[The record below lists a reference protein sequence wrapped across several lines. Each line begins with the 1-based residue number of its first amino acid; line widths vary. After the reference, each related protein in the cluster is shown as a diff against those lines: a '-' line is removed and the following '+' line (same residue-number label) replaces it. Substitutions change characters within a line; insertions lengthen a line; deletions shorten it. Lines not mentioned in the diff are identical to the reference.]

1 MMKTT
6 TNAQQDELADLI
18 VTKIVPQ
25 IVHLLGGAE
34 AAGARRDQQVL
45 PNDPGHDLKVPL
57 NSNLGPDQKEET
69 ATKQTELNRCDLN
82 VPLNSDLGPDQK
94 DETSAKQAELNRFDF
109 NVPLSSTLDLD
120 QKGETTSKQAELN
133 CCDFNV
139 PLSSTLDL
147 DQKGETTSKQ
157 AELNCCDFNVP
168 LSSTLDLDQIDETS
182 SKQAELNCCDLNV
195 PLNSTLDPDQNDET
209 STKACSHSIALSAVG
224 VDNTSQPVS
233 PCVKSTVDPAGR
245 KQVHINRLMASNP
258 WDPGNP
264 VYLIAMDAAVAEG
277 MCREDMLEELEKR
290 MWPDEKDEEAKKN
303 NKKRNKNNADSGGY

>member
-133 CCDFNV
+133 CCD
-139 PLSSTLDL
+139 
-147 DQKGETTSKQ
+147 
-157 AELNCCDFNVP
+157 
-168 LSSTLDLDQIDETS
+168 
-182 SKQAELNCCDLNV
+182 LNV